1 MKDYNQI
8 EKLLERF
15 YNAETSEAEE
25 QMLKDFFFNEEVPP
39 HLQTEK
45 EIFIQLYT
53 LDIPDGMDKR
63 LDKLIDEWD
72 ISEQRQSKRP
82 SIHLLQWIG
91 SIAASLLLLIGM
103 SWYLQ
108 EPQRQDTCATPEEAY
123 IHAEKALLLFSEALN
138 KGIRPIEDMEKTNKN
153 IRKQINKLNNT
164 EL

>member
-108 EPQRQDTCATPEEAY
+108 APQRQDTCATPEEAY

-138 KGIRPIEDMEKTNKN
+138 KGIRPIEDMGKTNKS
-153 IRKQINKLNNT
+153 IRKQIKKLNNN

>member
-1 MKDYNQI
+1 MKDYNHI

-15 YNAETSEAEE
+15 YNAETSETEE

-45 EIFIQLYT
+45 EIFLQLYKT
-53 LDIPDGMDKR
+53 DMPDGVDER
-63 LDKLIDEWD
+63 LGKLIDEWEL
-72 ISEQRQSKRP
+72 SEQRTVKKVRTF
-82 SIHLLQWIG
+82 HLQWIA
-91 SIAASLLLLIGM
+91 SIAAGLLLLVGM
-103 SWYLQ
+103 SWYTNQ
-108 EPQRQDTCATPEEAY
+108 PQRQDTCATPEEAY
-123 IHAEKALLLFSEALN
+123 VHAEKALLLFSEALN